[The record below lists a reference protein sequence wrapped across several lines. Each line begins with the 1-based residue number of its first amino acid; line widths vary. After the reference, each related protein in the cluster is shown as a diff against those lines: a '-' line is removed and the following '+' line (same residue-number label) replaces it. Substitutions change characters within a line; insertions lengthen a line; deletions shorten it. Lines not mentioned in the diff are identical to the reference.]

1 MTALLAALE
10 WLLTV
15 VVPTLIVIGFLRYAH
30 EVHGDA
36 ALRRLAD
43 GIGFVL
49 IVAILLKTGLAARDL
64 LPAEGAL
71 RLPLQIGLPLFLG
84 LLGMAVERVVKAVSI
99 RLARAQ
105 VTP

>member
-1 MTALLAALE
+1 MTALLAVIE

-15 VVPTLIVIGFLRYAH
+15 VLPTLIVIGFLRYAY

-49 IVAILLKTGLAARDL
+49 IVAILLKAGLAARDL
-64 LPAEGAL
+64 LPADGPL

-84 LLGMAVERVVKAVSI
+84 LLGMGVERIVKAVSI
-99 RLARAQ
+99 RLAKAQ
-105 VTP
+105 VSP